1 MDISSK
7 TAVFKNGVLMKKYV
21 LIIFA
26 VLTLWYIYEISFTE
40 KIWEKKLNTLLKH
53 EPRKTHITD
62 YIDALGK
69 PNNTYDP
76 RIPDSEHYE
85 ICFDD
90 CLDWEQG
97 HVTCISY
104 KFLRFP
110 DLGLYEGN
118 FEIEFFSYKQIC
130 FLDEVLYSYP

>member
-1 MDISSK
+1 
-7 TAVFKNGVLMKKYV
+7 MKKYV
-21 LIIFA
+21 IIIFA
-26 VLTLWYIYEISFTE
+26 VLTLWYIYEISFAE
-40 KIWEKKLNTLLKH
+40 KIWDKKLKALLKH

-69 PNNTYDP
+69 PNSTYDP

-97 HVTCISY
+97 HETCISY

-110 DLGLYEGN
+110 DLRLDDGN